1 MKLYALLDV
10 GGTEIKRR
18 TVSEDG
24 IPIDQITHFP
34 SKSKADSA
42 TIINNLSEI
51 IRNGNGMLPECVAM
65 AFPGPFDYENGISYM
80 KGIGKYDSIYG
91 KPLRCMLYKA
101 LGREMPILFINDVE
115 AFALG
120 SAATYDEAGKGRC
133 IAVAI
138 GTGCGSAF
146 MENGKCLKNG
156 ENAPENGW
164 IYNTAFRNGTID
176 DYISSRGQTRLA
188 MKYFG
193 KDISGRELHRMA
205 CEGCLEAKLLFTDF
219 GKDLL
224 DALQPFLGTFMP
236 QTLVLGGM
244 ISRSFQFFGADI
256 TEYAGKHGIRI
267 IIAEDTS
274 ALIHRGLFHLIQG
287 GQDA

>member
-91 KPLRCMLYKA
+91 KPLRCMLYKV
-101 LGREMPILFINDVE
+101 LGREMPI
-115 AFALG
+115 
-120 SAATYDEAGKGRC
+120 
-133 IAVAI
+133 
-138 GTGCGSAF
+138 
-146 MENGKCLKNG
+146 
-156 ENAPENGW
+156 
-164 IYNTAFRNGTID
+164 
-176 DYISSRGQTRLA
+176 ISSITEEI
-188 MKYFG
+188 KSF
-193 KDISGRELHRMA
+193 ISFSSILSPNI
-205 CEGCLEAKLLFTDF
+205 LIIIQYSN
-219 GKDLL
+219 L
-224 DALQPFLGTFMP
+224 D
-236 QTLVLGGM
+236 TLVTLHFYKNDL
-244 ISRSFQFFGADI
+244 ISYAFLHLDKNPIQFSLPKQFG
-256 TEYAGKHGIRI
+256 H
-267 IIAEDTS
+267 
-274 ALIHRGLFHLIQG
+274 IHWLRVLF
-287 GQDA
+287 